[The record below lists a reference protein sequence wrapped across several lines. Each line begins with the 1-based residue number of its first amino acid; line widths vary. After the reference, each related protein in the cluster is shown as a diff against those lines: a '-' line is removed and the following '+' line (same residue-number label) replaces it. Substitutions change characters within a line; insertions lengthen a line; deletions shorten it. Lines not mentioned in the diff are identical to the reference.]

1 MKIKDELDSLD
12 AQIDNILD
20 SVDRTTED
28 YMYAVEEIAALRREV
43 LDLRVNRIGLLRMI
57 ARLQRDIKKHEAVHG
72 GIFELRNNPD
82 DPIKLKSSVD
92 GSIVGTLSKMPK

>member
-1 MKIKDELDSLD
+1 MKIKDELESLD

-43 LDLRVNRIGLLRMI
+43 LDLRVNRIGLLRTI
-57 ARLQRDIKKHEAVHG
+57 AH
-72 GIFELRNNPD
+72 
-82 DPIKLKSSVD
+82 LKRENKN
-92 GSIVGTLSKMPK
+92 LSECTQAKMPK

>member
-12 AQIDNILD
+12 AQIENILD

-43 LDLRVNRIGLLRMI
+43 LDLRVNRIGLLRTI
-57 ARLQRDIKKHEAVHG
+57 AHLQRENKNLGEC
-72 GIFELRNNPD
+72 
-82 DPIKLKSSVD
+82 
-92 GSIVGTLSKMPK
+92 TLAKTPK

>member
-28 YMYAVEEIAALRREV
+28 YMYAVEEIATLRREV
-43 LDLRVNRIGLLRMI
+43 LDLRVNRISLLRTI
-57 ARLQRDIKKHEAVHG
+57 ARLQRENKNLGEC
-72 GIFELRNNPD
+72 
-82 DPIKLKSSVD
+82 
-92 GSIVGTLSKMPK
+92 TLAKMPK

>member
-1 MKIKDELDSLD
+1 MKIKDELESLD

-43 LDLRVNRIGLLRMI
+43 LDLRVNRIGYLELLHASNVR
-57 ARLQRDIKKHEAVHG
+57 IK
-72 GIFELRNNPD
+72 I
-82 DPIKLKSSVD
+82 
-92 GSIVGTLSKMPK
+92 

>member
-57 ARLQRDIKKHEAVHG
+57 ARLQRENKKLNESDNNTVKLNTFNAADIVRVSK
-72 GIFELRNNPD
+72 P
-82 DPIKLKSSVD
+82 STS
-92 GSIVGTLSKMPK
+92 TL

>member
-43 LDLRVNRIGLLRMI
+43 LDLRVNRIGLLRTI
-57 ARLQRDIKKHEAVHG
+57 ARLQREI
-72 GIFELRNNPD
+72 
-82 DPIKLKSSVD
+82 KSSID
-92 GSIVGTLSKMPK
+92 SSTIATIARMPK

>member
-57 ARLQRDIKKHEAVHG
+57 ARLQRENKNLGEY
-72 GIFELRNNPD
+72 
-82 DPIKLKSSVD
+82 
-92 GSIVGTLSKMPK
+92 TLAKMPK

>member
-57 ARLQRDIKKHEAVHG
+57 ARLQRENKNLGEYTIA
-72 GIFELRNNPD
+72 
-82 DPIKLKSSVD
+82 
-92 GSIVGTLSKMPK
+92 KMPK

>member
-43 LDLRVNRIGLLRMI
+43 LDLRVNRIGLLRTI
-57 ARLQRDIKKHEAVHG
+57 ARLQREI
-72 GIFELRNNPD
+72 
-82 DPIKLKSSVD
+82 KSSIDSSTVAT
-92 GSIVGTLSKMPK
+92 IARMPK

>member
-12 AQIDNILD
+12 AQIDGILD

-43 LDLRVNRIGLLRMI
+43 LDLRVNRISLLRMI
-57 ARLQRDIKKHEAVHG
+57 ARLQRENKKHEAVHG
-72 GIFELRNNPD
+72 DIFLRNNPD

-92 GSIVGTLSKMPK
+92 GSTVATLARMPK

>member
-1 MKIKDELDSLD
+1 MKIKDELESLD

-43 LDLRVNRIGLLRMI
+43 LDLRVNRIGLLRTI
-57 ARLQRDIKKHEAVHG
+57 ACLQRENK
-72 GIFELRNNPD
+72 N
-82 DPIKLKSSVD
+82 
-92 GSIVGTLSKMPK
+92 LSECTQAKMPK

>member
-43 LDLRVNRIGLLRMI
+43 LDLRVNRIGLLRTI
-57 ARLQRDIKKHEAVHG
+57 ACLQRENKNLGAC
-72 GIFELRNNPD
+72 
-82 DPIKLKSSVD
+82 
-92 GSIVGTLSKMPK
+92 TLAKTPK

>member
-43 LDLRVNRIGLLRMI
+43 LDLRVNRISLLRII
-57 ARLQRDIKKHEAVHG
+57 AQLQRENKKLNESDKNTVKVNTFNAADIV
-72 GIFELRNNPD
+72 RVS
-82 DPIKLKSSVD
+82 KLS
-92 GSIVGTLSKMPK
+92 TPK

>member
-1 MKIKDELDSLD
+1 MKIKDELESLD

-43 LDLRVNRIGLLRMI
+43 LDLRVNRIGLLRTI
-57 ARLQRDIKKHEAVHG
+57 ACLQRENKNLSEC
-72 GIFELRNNPD
+72 
-82 DPIKLKSSVD
+82 
-92 GSIVGTLSKMPK
+92 TLAKTPK

>member
-12 AQIDNILD
+12 AQIENILD

-43 LDLRVNRIGLLRMI
+43 LDLRVNRISLLRTI
-57 ARLQRDIKKHEAVHG
+57 AHLQRENKNLGEC
-72 GIFELRNNPD
+72 
-82 DPIKLKSSVD
+82 
-92 GSIVGTLSKMPK
+92 TLSKMPK